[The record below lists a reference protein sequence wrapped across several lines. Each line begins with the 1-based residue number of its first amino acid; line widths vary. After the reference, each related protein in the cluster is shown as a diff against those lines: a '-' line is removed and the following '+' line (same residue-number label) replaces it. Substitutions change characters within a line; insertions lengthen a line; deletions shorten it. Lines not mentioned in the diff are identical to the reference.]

1 MEMNQITNHV
11 KYQYLL
17 LLLSAVPTAL
27 LLKYPPPYC
36 LKSEQF

>member
-1 MEMNQITNHV
+1 MEMNQITN
-11 KYQYLL
+11 QSNTSIS
-17 LLLSAVPTAL
+17 SAVPTAL